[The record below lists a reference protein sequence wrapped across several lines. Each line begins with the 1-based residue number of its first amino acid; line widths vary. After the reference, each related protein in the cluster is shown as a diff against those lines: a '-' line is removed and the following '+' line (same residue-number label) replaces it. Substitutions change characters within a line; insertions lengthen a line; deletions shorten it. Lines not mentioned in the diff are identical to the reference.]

1 MRSTPVS
8 WRAASSALLCLALV
22 ACGGGGDDDA
32 EAAPRTTTTAPPT
45 SDTTAATTT
54 TPPAP
59 APVAPLTGQLL
70 DDEALRNRPA
80 IVVKVDDSGPALG
93 RQEGIDVAD
102 IVFVERVEG
111 GTLRLAA
118 VYHSTNA
125 TTGPVRSA
133 RTSDLGLTGNLGRP
147 LFAFSGANGGVLGQV
162 RAANLVDLGF
172 DVVPRV
178 YRERGR
184 GLLRYFVDTAELA
197 GLAPEG
203 AGPPAQQLNYRE
215 PGSPVANAGA
225 EPAGRVTIRY
235 PGSPGTT
242 VEYRDEGMGWARVQG
257 GRPHVV
263 GSGDR
268 IAPDNVIVQF
278 VGYRSSGFVD
288 VTGTISPE
296 AVLTGEGDAWI
307 FTGGHVVRARWSRPD
322 LGALTSYTDAAGEP
336 VRFEPGTTWVE
347 LADPGTATIG

>member
-8 WRAASSALLCLALV
+8 RRAAASALLCLALV

-32 EAAPRTTTTAPPT
+32 EAAPETTTTAPPT
-45 SDTTAATTT
+45 SETTGATTT
-54 TPPAP
+54 APAP

-70 DDEALRNRPA
+70 GDEALRNRPA

-102 IVFVERVEG
+102 LVFVERVEG

-147 LFAFSGANGGVLGQV
+147 LFAYSGANGGVLGLV
-162 RAANLVDLGF
+162 RAADLVDLGF
-172 DVVPRV
+172 DIVPGV

-203 AGPPAQQLNYRE
+203 AGPPAQQLDYRE
-215 PGSPVANAGA
+215 PGAPVANAGA
-225 EPAGRVTIRY
+225 EPASQVTVRY

-263 GSGDR
+263 ASGDR

-288 VTGTISPE
+288 VTGTVSPE

-322 LGALTSYTDAAGEP
+322 LGARTAYTDAAGEP
-336 VRFEPGTTWVE
+336 VRLEPGTTWVE
-347 LADPGTATIG
+347 LADPGTAVIG

>member
-1 MRSTPVS
+1 MRCTPVS
-8 WRAASSALLCLALV
+8 WRAWASALLCVALV
-22 ACGGGGDDDA
+22 ACGGGGDDDV
-32 EAAPRTTTTAPPT
+32 EAAPTTTTTPATSETTAPTTTAPEPV
-45 SDTTAATTT
+45 
-54 TPPAP
+54 PP
-59 APVAPLTGQLL
+59 PVAPLTGQLL
-70 DDEALRNRPA
+70 EDEALRNRPA
-80 IVVKVDDSGPALG
+80 IVVKVDDSPPALG

-102 IVFVERVEG
+102 VVFVERVEG

-147 LFAFSGANGGVLGQV
+147 LFAFSGANGGVLGMV

-172 DVVPRV
+172 DVVPGV

-184 GLLRYFVDTAELA
+184 GVLRYFVDTAELA

-203 AGPPAQQLNYRE
+203 AGPPAQQLEYRE
-215 PGSPVANAGA
+215 PGAPVANAGA

-263 GSGDR
+263 ASGDR
-268 IAPDNVIVQF
+268 VAPDNVIVQF

-288 VTGTISPE
+288 VTGAISPE
-296 AVLTGEGDAWI
+296 AVLTGEGEAWI

-322 LGALTSYTDAAGEP
+322 LGALTAYTDAAGEP
-336 VRFEPGTTWVE
+336 VRLAPGTTWVE